1 MKIVA
6 KRRLKLQ
13 FIPTARVPVRR
24 DQAVGVQFCSSATN
38 RRNISGG
45 EKETTSNRMELTAAI
60 RALESLKFSSTVN
73 LYTDSTYLKDGMVAW
88 LKEWKENNWIRENK
102 YEVRNRDLW
111 QKLDQINSEHD
122 IEWHWIA
129 GHSGNKGNE
138 RADVLAKSA
147 IPKQYGKN

>member
-1 MKIVA
+1 
-6 KRRLKLQ
+6 
-13 FIPTARVPVRR
+13 
-24 DQAVGVQFCSSATN
+24 
-38 RRNISGG
+38 
-45 EKETTSNRMELTAAI
+45 MELTAAI